1 MRKASKTRVLLT
13 AAFTFLFT
21 IGSVNVTSADNHSID
36 AYVPPVFTPPP
47 GYVPTPPPITGYG
60 PAGNPIYGAPV
71 PPPGDWVPPVMPP
84 GGYAPVPPPIT
95 GYDPSGYPIYGPVPP
110 MGGYAPV
117 PPPIIGYDPS
127 GNPLYGAVP
136 PMGGYIPP
144 TPPIIG
150 SNEDGSPIYDSN
162 WVPPVFPPG
171 GYAPVPPPIIGYD
184 PSGNP
189 LYGAVPPMG
198 GYFPP
203 TAPPVIGF
211 DSIGNPIYGAP
222 LPPTGG
228 YFPPTPP
235 IIGSN
240 EDGSPIYDSN
250 WVPPT
255 IGYVPPTIGY
265 VPPTPPI
272 IGVNDDGS
280 PIYDSNWVPPTAPM
294 IFTPGVG
301 GPSFGIPELDSN
313 GNVLY
318 IPSFDLYGR
327 QVNVPPP
334 PDYVPQRDS
343 QGNLIAYV
351 APQYVPP
358 QNTPPVPGAPV
369 GAPAPAPFIPSTGTP
384 IGFNP
389 DGSVIYGLIPEAKQ
403 AQSNLSTWG
412 VVGTNTDGSPL
423 YGIVEGNN
431 PNPVVPIGVDDF
443 GKTIFGVPTALQ
455 QVVKNN
461 FLGGP
466 TPGFD
471 SYGNSTAI
479 PMTAAASAQVG
490 SWAVVDARGNVIDA
504 IACTEAVCGNQGA
517 FKGRIAENLVQGA
530 NCPPAGCAVVM
541 QIPASA
547 NTSAALTGFFTDES
561 SKVTFKKG
569 VFTIKTN
576 EEITTDSGATR
587 TVVKTRTIK
596 DGILTDS
603 TGERIELATGIQL
616 PSRITD
622 ANLKSIVDTEI
633 KKANIVPVIQDG
645 GILLATPVVFSAID
659 TNLKYVVT
667 KGKVSRTLTVSIDET
682 GKKFLK
688 TNIDLEGYTL
698 QIKRGNTTLKKVK
711 IA

>member
-21 IGSVNVTSADNHSID
+21 IGSVNVTSADNHSVD

-95 GYDPSGYPIYGPVPP
+95 GYDPSGNPLYGAVPP
-110 MGGYAPV
+110 MGGYIPPTPPIIGSNADGSPIYDSNWVPPVIPPGGYAPV

-162 WVPPVFPPG
+162 WVPP
-171 GYAPVPPPIIGYD
+171 
-184 PSGNP
+184 
-189 LYGAVPPMG
+189 
-198 GYFPP
+198 
-203 TAPPVIGF
+203 
-211 DSIGNPIYGAP
+211 
-222 LPPTGG
+222 
-228 YFPPTPP
+228 
-235 IIGSN
+235 
-240 EDGSPIYDSN
+240 
-250 WVPPT
+250 T
-255 IGYVPPTIGY
+255 ISYVPPTTGY

-351 APQYVPP
+351 APQYIPP
-358 QNTPPVPGAPV
+358 QNTPPLPGAPV

-412 VVGTNTDGSPL
+412 VVGTNTDGSPR
-423 YGIVEGNN
+423 YGVVEGNN

-576 EEITTDSGATR
+576 EEIITDSGATR

-596 DGILTDS
+596 DGILTDT

>member
-1 MRKASKTRVLLT
+1 M
-13 AAFTFLFT
+13 
-21 IGSVNVTSADNHSID
+21 
-36 AYVPPVFTPPP
+36 
-47 GYVPTPPPITGYG
+47 
-60 PAGNPIYGAPV
+60 
-71 PPPGDWVPPVMPP
+71 
-84 GGYAPVPPPIT
+84 PPPIT

-110 MGGYAPV
+110 VGGYIPPV
-117 PPPIIGYDPS
+117 VIGYDPNGFPLYGPVPPVGGYIPPTAPPPIIGYDPS

-136 PMGGYIPP
+136 PMGG
-144 TPPIIG
+144 
-150 SNEDGSPIYDSN
+150 
-162 WVPPVFPPG
+162 
-171 GYAPVPPPIIGYD
+171 GYVPVPPPITGYD
-184 PSGNP
+184 PN
-189 LYGAVPPMG
+189 
-198 GYFPP
+198 
-203 TAPPVIGF
+203 GF
-211 DSIGNPIYGAP
+211 PIYGP
-222 LPPTGG
+222 VTPIGG

-255 IGYVPPTIGY
+255 IGYVPPINGY

-272 IGVNDDGS
+272 IGVNEDGS
-280 PIYDSNWVPPTAPM
+280 PQYDTNWIPPTAPIM
-294 IFTPGVG
+294 FMPGAS

-318 IPSFDLYGR
+318 IPSFDSYGR

-334 PDYVPQRDS
+334 LDYTPQRDS
-343 QGNLIAYV
+343 QGNLLAFTP
-351 APQYVPP
+351 PQYVPP
-358 QNTPPVPGAPV
+358 QNLPQTPGAPV
-369 GAPAPAPFIPSTGTP
+369 GIPAPMPFTPTGTP

-389 DGSVIYGLIPEAKQ
+389 DGTVIYGLVAEARQ

-412 VVGTNTDGSPL
+412 VIGTNADNSPR

-431 PNPVVPIGVDDF
+431 PNPVVPIGVDQVT

-455 QVVKNN
+455 QAVKNTP
-461 FLGGP
+461 LGGP

-479 PMTAAASAQVG
+479 PMTAAASAKVG

-504 IACTEAVCGNQGA
+504 IACTEDVCGSNGA

-530 NCPPAGCAVVM
+530 NCPPAGCAIVM
-541 QIPASA
+541 QIPAST
-547 NTSAALTGFFTDES
+547 NTSSALTGFFTDEG
-561 SKVTFKKG
+561 SKVSFKKG

-576 EEITTDSGATR
+576 EEITTNSGAIR

-596 DGILTDS
+596 DGILTDT

-622 ANLKSIVDTEI
+622 AALKTIVDTEI

-645 GILLATPVVFSAID
+645 GILLATPVIFSAID
-659 TNLKYVVT
+659 TNIKYIAT
-667 KGKVSRTLTVSIDET
+667 KGKISRTLTISIDET

-688 TNIDLEGYTL
+688 STADLEGYTL
-698 QIKRGNTTLKKVK
+698 QIKRGNTTLKKLK
-711 IA
+711 ITN

>member
-1 MRKASKTRVLLT
+1 MEKVSKPNVLLT

-21 IGSVNVTSADNHSID
+21 IGSINITAADTPPVE

-47 GYVPTPPPITGYG
+47 GYVPTPPPVTGYDPSG
-60 PAGNPIYGAPV
+60 IPIYGAPV
-71 PPPGDWVPPVMPP
+71 PPPGMWVPPINPP
-84 GGYAPVPPPIT
+84 SGYVPVPPPIIGYDPSGIPLYGAVPPMGGGYAPVPPPIT

-110 MGGYAPV
+110 VGGYIPPV
-117 PPPIIGYDPS
+117 VIGYDPNGFPLYGPVPPVGGYIPPSAPPPIIGYDPS

-136 PMGGYIPP
+136 PMGG
-144 TPPIIG
+144 
-150 SNEDGSPIYDSN
+150 
-162 WVPPVFPPG
+162 

-184 PSGNP
+184 PSG
-189 LYGAVPPMG
+189 Y
-198 GYFPP
+198 
-203 TAPPVIGF
+203 
-211 DSIGNPIYGAP
+211 PIYGAP

-255 IGYVPPTIGY
+255 IGYVPPVNGY

-280 PIYDSNWVPPTAPM
+280 PQYDPNWIPPSAPIM
-294 IFTPGVG
+294 FTPGAN
-301 GPSFGIPELDSN
+301 GPSFGIPQLDGN

-318 IPSFDLYGR
+318 IPSFDSYGR

-334 PDYVPQRDS
+334 LDYTPQRDS
-343 QGNLIAYV
+343 QGNLLAYTP
-351 APQYVPP
+351 PQYVPP
-358 QNTPPVPGAPV
+358 QNTPPVV
-369 GAPAPAPFIPSTGTP
+369 GAPIGMPAPMPFTPTGAP

-389 DGSVIYGLIPEAKQ
+389 DGTVIYGLIPEGRQ

-412 VVGTNTDGSPL
+412 VVGTNADNSPR

-431 PNPVVPIGVDDF
+431 PNPVVPIGVDTVT
-443 GKTIFGVPTALQ
+443 GNTIFGVPTALQ
-455 QVVKNN
+455 QGVKNTL
-461 FLGGP
+461 LGAP

-479 PMTAAASAQVG
+479 PMTAAASAKVG
-490 SWAVVDARGNVIDA
+490 SWAVVDARGNVVDA
-504 IACTEAVCGNQGA
+504 IACTEAVCGTQGA

-530 NCPPAGCAVVM
+530 NCPPAGCAIVM
-541 QIPASA
+541 QIPASTNVA
-547 NTSAALTGFFTDES
+547 SSLTGFFTDES

-576 EEITTDSGATR
+576 EEITTNSGATR

-596 DGILTDS
+596 DGILTDT

-622 ANLKSIVDTEI
+622 AALKTVVDTEI

-645 GILLATPVVFSAID
+645 GILLATPVIFSAID
-659 TNLKYVVT
+659 TNLKYIAT
-667 KGKVSRTLTVSIDET
+667 KGKISRTLTISIDET

-688 TNIDLEGYTL
+688 STADLEGYTL
-698 QIKRGNTTLKKVK
+698 QIKRGNITLKKLK
-711 IA
+711 ITN